1 MTDTISRIALDTA
14 KNSRGDG
21 EIFEHKRYGNG
32 VAGKGK
38 VDFAEEILWL
48 RTVPITGTAIE
59 LRLKRVASKV
69 KRDGQVKKRP

>member
-38 VDFAEEILWL
+38 VDFAEEILYHFDHMFTGCDALVVAL
-48 RTVPITGTAIE
+48 RH
-59 LRLKRVASKV
+59 
-69 KRDGQVKKRP
+69 